1 MRIATLAIITPGNQ
15 VLLGLKK
22 GKPLIGAGTLNGP
35 GGHLEPG
42 ETILECVIRETEE
55 EIGITLEPEKVE
67 KVAVITF
74 YSGGV
79 PDFEVHTYRAYDF
92 IGEPKE
98 TESMIP
104 EWYDID
110 RLPVDRMLQSDR
122 AWFPQLIRGEK
133 FNANV
138 YYRNRARDF
147 NRIEFFPFSD
157 PD

>member
-1 MRIATLAIITPGNQ
+1 MRIATLAVIVRDGKI
-15 VLLGLKK
+15 LLGLKR

-55 EIGITLEPEKVE
+55 EVSIRLEPEKVE

-79 PDFEVHTYRAYDF
+79 PDFEVHTYRTNEF
-92 IGEPKE
+92 TGEPHE

-104 EWYDID
+104 EWHDID
-110 RLPVDRMLQSDR
+110 SLPVDRMLESDR
-122 AWFPQLIRGEK
+122 EWFPQLARGEK

-138 YYRNRARDF
+138 YYRSRARDF
-147 NRIEFFPFSD
+147 DRIEFLPFSD
-157 PD
+157 HV